1 MRSPI
6 NNGVRI
12 IATGFVV
19 LLLLSLPLFWA
30 RWDSEG
36 RIGMM
41 IPDECSEVSIKPSGL
56 VPPELEND
64 SKVVYHSQVSASMNP
79 GEPLFL
85 GFLGIVDYF
94 AARRPYFE
102 RSNIYYYN
110 KKDGAWLYFDE
121 RIGQIVCHYMGG
133 ERMPDKTVLP
143 KKVRLYAGPEG
154 ISESPDRAV
163 GRFIFPIVDVRATPR
178 GALTLYDKKL
188 RRFFTINF
196 EKKTVVKGPELGKG
210 DFHKP
215 VQIRLLRKNASFL
228 RLNWS
233 GPQVRVAEKEEKKG
247 YYARPELKS
256 IVERNYTEDA
266 QQYLLVLDRSGR
278 IDLLDRETLKF
289 AGTAGRLPDPQ
300 VLFGPAKS
308 PTPKDLLAYEVLPLA
323 LTTDNKYRGMFVAAV
338 SREGTSLALAVFD
351 ERGKL
356 LDQEYSKFNKY
367 RGPTYRGPQ
376 RIDVPSSKAALFEA
390 PWAPVLTITKYLLEN
405 LHPPILSLV
414 SYFTAYSF
422 EAGAGHR
429 APFLLPNSFIAME
442 GRDTSGFFGTRFA
455 FAVLL
460 ILPSLILAIF
470 LAWRV
475 EKDAILVGLSENAK
489 LFWMIGTIVF
499 GLTAYIT
506 YRLTRPKETL
516 VTCVNCGRLRR
527 PDMDRCHRCGS
538 RWQIPELM
546 PPTWRVT
553 DT

>member
-1 MRSPI
+1 
-6 NNGVRI
+6 
-12 IATGFVV
+12 
-19 LLLLSLPLFWA
+19 
-30 RWDSEG
+30 
-36 RIGMM
+36 
-41 IPDECSEVSIKPSGL
+41 
-56 VPPELEND
+56 
-64 SKVVYHSQVSASMNP
+64 MNP

-85 GFLGIVDYF
+85 GFLGIIDYF

-143 KKVRLYAGPEG
+143 KKVQLYAGPEG
-154 ISESPDRAV
+154 ISESPDKAV
-163 GRFIFPIVDVRATPR
+163 GRFIFPIVDARATPWQP
-178 GALTLYDKKL
+178 LTLYDKKL
-188 RRFFTINF
+188 HCFFTINF
-196 EKKTVVKGPELGKG
+196 KERIVTKGPELGK
-210 DFHKP
+210 DDIHRP
-215 VQIRLLRKNASFL
+215 VQIGLLWKNTLFL

-233 GPQVRVAEKEEKKG
+233 APQVRVAEKEEKKG

-278 IDLLDRETLKF
+278 IDLLDRKTLEF
-289 AGTAGRLPDPQ
+289 VGTAGWLPAPET
-300 VLFGPAKS
+300 LFPSKQRVA
-308 PTPKDLLAYEVLPLA
+308 PEDLLAYQVLPLA
-323 LTTDNKYRGMFVAAV
+323 LSTDNKYRGMFVAAV

-351 ERGKL
+351 EKGRQITKGHTEVREDRGSRT
-356 LDQEYSKFNKY
+356 EY
-367 RGPTYRGPQ
+367 
-376 RIDVPSSKAALFEA
+376 VPSSRAALFHV
-390 PWAPVLTITKYLLEN
+390 PWAPALTVAKFLLEN
-405 LHPPILSLV
+405 LHPPLLSIA

-429 APFLLPNSFIAME
+429 ALFLLPNSFIAME

-460 ILPSLILAIF
+460 ILPSLILSIF

-475 EKDAILVGLSENAK
+475 EKDAILFGLSENAR
-489 LFWMIGTIVF
+489 LCWMIGTIAF
-499 GLTAYIT
+499 GLSGYIT

-538 RWQIPELM
+538 K
-546 PPTWRVT
+546 WRVPEIT
-553 DT
+553 PPAWRVADT

>member
-1 MRSPI
+1 
-6 NNGVRI
+6 
-12 IATGFVV
+12 
-19 LLLLSLPLFWA
+19 
-30 RWDSEG
+30 
-36 RIGMM
+36 
-41 IPDECSEVSIKPSGL
+41 
-56 VPPELEND
+56 
-64 SKVVYHSQVSASMNP
+64 MNP

-121 RIGQIVCHYMGG
+121 RIGQIVCHHITE
-133 ERMPDKTVLP
+133 ERMADKIFL
-143 KKVRLYAGPEG
+143 KKVQLYAGPEG
-154 ISESPDRAV
+154 ISESADKAL
-163 GRFIFPIVDVRATPR
+163 GRFIDPIVDVRATPR
-178 GALTLYDKKL
+178 RALLTVYDKKL

-196 EKKTVVKGPELGKG
+196 KERTVTKGPELGK
-210 DFHKP
+210 DDIHKP
-215 VQIRLLRKNASFL
+215 VQIGLLWKNTLFL

-233 GPQVRVAEKEEKKG
+233 APRVRVAEKEEKKG

-308 PTPKDLLAYEVLPLA
+308 PTPKDLLGYEVLPLA

-351 ERGKL
+351 EKGRQITKGHTEVREDRGSRT
-356 LDQEYSKFNKY
+356 EY
-367 RGPTYRGPQ
+367 
-376 RIDVPSSKAALFEA
+376 VPSSRAALFHV
-390 PWAPVLTITKYLLEN
+390 PWAPALTVAKFLLEN
-405 LHPPILSLV
+405 LHPPLLSIA

-429 APFLLPNSFIAME
+429 ALFLLPNSFIAME

-460 ILPSLILAIF
+460 ILPSLILSIF

-475 EKDAILVGLSENAK
+475 EKDAILFGLSENAR
-489 LFWMIGTIVF
+489 LCWMIGTIAF
-499 GLTAYIT
+499 GLSGYIT